1 MTLSY
6 EKRVGVAGSHKKNL
20 SWMWP
25 LIIFS
30 DAVFLAVLTFV
41 LVVRRQPRLES
52 LVRWIDVHFT
62 WIAVGIGIFIAL
74 ALVLFLARSRQP
86 SEELLQLTRE
96 MGLRLERKWGFP
108 GGFGALSLGYG
119 PYCRAVHK
127 GLVLSFSPVLDE
139 DSRDPGLRVTA
150 NHMRP
155 LSLGLVLKSEEGVS
169 MEGRLPQGYKSILPI
184 KVDIPLEEIKAW
196 AARPQKAAELLSNE
210 DVREKLDSLRRTLS
224 PTDDK
229 SNAHSRIG
237 PCGFRIDDRR
247 VTLLLSAKNCLTVDL
262 VDAICELSLA
272 ITSFDTLPVLP
283 MTRSGDLAYKA
294 LLSGLIVLIAVSL
307 AWLLSHG
314 IGH

>member
-6 EKRVGVAGSHKKNL
+6 EKRAEVAGSHKKNL

-25 LIIFS
+25 LIILS
-30 DAVFLAVLTFV
+30 DVVFLAVLTFF

-127 GLVLSFSPVLDE
+127 GLALSFSPVLDE
-139 DSRDPGLRVTA
+139 DSRDLGLRVTV

-155 LSLGLVLKSEEGVS
+155 IGIGLVLKSEEGVF
-169 MEGRLPQGYKSILPI
+169 MDGRPTDRYKGILS
-184 KVDIPLEEIKAW
+184 KRVDIPLQGINAW
-196 AARPQKAAELLSNE
+196 AAKPENAVELLSNE
-210 DVREKLDSLRRTLS
+210 DVREKLDSLKRTLS

-237 PCGFRIDDRR
+237 PCGFQIDDRR